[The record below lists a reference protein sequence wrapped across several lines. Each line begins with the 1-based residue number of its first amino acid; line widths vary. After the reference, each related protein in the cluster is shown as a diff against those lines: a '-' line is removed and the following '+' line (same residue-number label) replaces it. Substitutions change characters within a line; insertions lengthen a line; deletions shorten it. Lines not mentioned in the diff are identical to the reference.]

1 MHNSMMKKITMH
13 AIRKTNTMI
22 PNVLVIIS
30 WSAFVSGAG
39 GAGRPL
45 LTIMEMR
52 TISSDS
58 RVVPE
63 GVMAWSNLRTCV
75 GGTEG
80 GATILLT
87 STTPNEKDVLERV
100 GMPKKRATSSRM
112 RSLCIIAISG
122 VVSMKICMREL
133 ALEYAT

>member
-1 MHNSMMKKITMH
+1 MHNSMMENTRMH
-13 AIRKTNTMI
+13 AIIETNTMI

-30 WSAFVSGAG
+30 CSVFVAGAG
-39 GAGRPL
+39 GGGRPL
-45 LTIMEMR
+45 FTIMEIR

-58 RVVPE
+58 AVVPG

-80 GATILLT
+80 GAMILLT
-87 STTPNEKDVLERV
+87 STTPNEKDVLDRV

-112 RSLCIIAISG
+112 RSLCCIAISG
-122 VVSMKICMREL
+122 VVSMKICVREL
-133 ALEYAT
+133 ALE